1 MNWDAFL
8 TDTANQADEAATLP
22 PDGRHVSEIVS
33 ARLEDVPFD
42 WAKSENNPNG
52 TCLVVFVAVP
62 KFKQFKASTP
72 LHFSGKIAAICAS
85 AAVAGPQRG
94 TPIDTT
100 LRSLEGRTVIVETA
114 LSVSGRGTEYVKVTK
129 WIKNADPLPKD
140 VKDRAAPKRSQ
151 AAKAHAAFVKEAG
164 DDDLPF

>member
-1 MNWDAFL
+1 VNWDAFI
-8 TDTANQADEAATLP
+8 TEAANQADEAATLP
-22 PDGRHVSEIVS
+22 PDGRHVGEIVS

-52 TCLVVFVAVP
+52 TCLVVFVEVP
-62 KFKQFKASTP
+62 KFRQFKSSTP
-72 LHFSGKIAAICAS
+72 LHFSGKISALCAS
-85 AAVAGPQRG
+85 AAVTGPQRG

-129 WIKNADPLPKD
+129 WIKNADPVPPA
-140 VKDRAAPKRSQ
+140 VKERAAPKRSQ
-151 AAKAHAAFVKEAG
+151 TAKANAELSP
-164 DDDLPF
+164 DDIPF